1 MIRIKMS
8 RIPKTS
14 YALFMIDCLS
24 KYSLSM
30 YGRHLYSQSTYK
42 GWILIRET
50 PKIIL
55 NPDLSGPLGLGGLEA
70 DAVQIPPGECRVL
83 CPSLRTPRQCFFFT
97 HRLCRAFFLRF
108 RKRSRFFVFGCSS
121 RFPVA
126 SLFCL
131 LKEVLTGKNIEC
143 PVGKTRVANK

>member
-1 MIRIKMS
+1 
-8 RIPKTS
+8 
-14 YALFMIDCLS
+14 MIDCLPEN
-24 KYSLSM
+24 SLSM

-83 CPSLRTPRQCFFFT
+83 CTSLRTPRQCFIFT
-97 HRLCRAFFLRF
+97 HRLCRALFLRF
-108 RKRSRFFVFGCSS
+108 RKRSRLFVFGCRS
-121 RFPVA
+121 RFPSVA
-126 SLFCL
+126 SFFNL
-131 LKEVLTGKNIEC
+131 LKVSSFGRDKNKI
-143 PVGKTRVANK
+143 PG